1 MTFSTSARPQ
11 QATGNKKHQMRVTH
25 SALGLHAGQPPER
38 SEGHRVVQLGWQ
50 PGIRQMVTPADEN
63 GVRATRWE
71 PTGPR
76 KREKALSMRA
86 LKLSV
91 LLARGSTRP
100 SAYTVEAEKGSHA
113 YQLERGYRPA

>member
-1 MTFSTSARPQ
+1 MTCSPSARPQ
-11 QATGNKKHQMRVTH
+11 QATGTKKHQMSVTH
-25 SALGLHAGQPPER
+25 SSLGLHAGQPPER

-76 KREKALSMRA
+76 KREKELSMRSS
-86 LKLSV
+86 KGIPLSQR
-91 LLARGSTRP
+91 LDGRHQ
-100 SAYTVEAEKGSHA
+100 AYTVEAEKGKHA
-113 YQLERGYRPA
+113 YQLERGYTS